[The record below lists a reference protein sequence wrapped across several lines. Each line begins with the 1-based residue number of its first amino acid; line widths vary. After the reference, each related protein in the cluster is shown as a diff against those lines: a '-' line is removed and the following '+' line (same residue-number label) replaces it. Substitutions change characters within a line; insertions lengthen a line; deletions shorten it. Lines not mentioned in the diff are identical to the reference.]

1 MSSFRPA
8 LFALSAAAAI
18 ALPLA
23 GAAAATQVL
32 GLVASNGV
40 PTPLTC
46 ADGQCSA
53 QFSTFCLQQSRPA
66 PSRGDHYT
74 VAAGGQLTLIA
85 RTGAGQTVRIP
96 ADGLLQIQGLIG
108 FTSVEISLSKAKL
121 AALGVSDVAVEVGSA
136 VSLLPLATADDRNP
150 QTEDELALATGP
162 MRRAATAMFE
172 APGTASDAARIATV
186 LINALPPKELESPKD
201 RSGLWVAMLGNPAM
215 VNATAGG
222 REAAEQMYEACKIA
236 VDSHSAFSLRSCLE
250 LRHADL
256 LAETNHKFW
265 KDSVGY

>member
-8 LFALSAAAAI
+8 LLALSAVAAI
-18 ALPLA
+18 GLPLS
-23 GAAAATQVL
+23 GATAATQVL
-32 GLVASNGV
+32 GLVASDGA

-46 ADGQCSA
+46 SGGQCSA

-66 PSRGDHYT
+66 PSRGDDYT

-85 RTGAGQTVRIP
+85 RTGAGQTLRIP
-96 ADGLLQIQGLIG
+96 ANGLLQIESVIG
-108 FTSVEISLSKAKL
+108 FTSVEIGLPKAKL
-121 AALGVSDVAVEVGSA
+121 AELGASEVAVEVGPA
-136 VSLLPLATADDRNP
+136 VSLLPLAAADDRNP

-172 APGTASDAARIATV
+172 SPGTASDAARIATV
-186 LINALPPKELESPKD
+186 LINALPAKDSESPEQ
-201 RSGLWVAMLGNPAM
+201 RNGLWVAMLGSPAI

-236 VDSHSAFSLRSCLE
+236 IDSHSAYSLRNCLE

-256 LAETNHKFW
+256 LAETNHQFW